1 MGDGRT
7 DEHIEIRQANNFG
20 IKIVSFVC
28 YFIALGSFGVLREWV
43 LDNQEVKNEEKMP
56 FALFEKCK

>member
-28 YFIALGSFGVLREWV
+28 YFIALGSFGGGGTTPVSCESGFWTI
-43 LDNQEVKNEEKMP
+43 EK
-56 FALFEKCK
+56 